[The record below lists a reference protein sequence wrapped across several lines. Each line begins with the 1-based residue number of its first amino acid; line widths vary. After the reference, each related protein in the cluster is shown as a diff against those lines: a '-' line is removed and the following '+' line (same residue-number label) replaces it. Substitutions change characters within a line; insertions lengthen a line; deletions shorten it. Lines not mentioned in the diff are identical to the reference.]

1 MNLLKYKSIKYKN
14 SNSNDNIKFT
24 TFNKNIEKYLHIIIL
39 FTLIMHFVNFLNK
52 NHILIKQFSKEEVML
67 NRFIIKKIN

>member
-14 SNSNDNIKFT
+14 SKSNDNIKFT
-24 TFNKNIEKYLHIIIL
+24 TFNKNIEKIFTYNYI
-39 FTLIMHFVNFLNK
+39 FTLIMHFINFLYK
-52 NHILIKQFSKEEVML
+52 NHTLIKQFSKEEVML